1 MAANDV
7 LLCMGTRPEIIKMAP
22 VYDALRRTALK
33 PVVVHT
39 GQHDELS
46 RPHYRFFGIVPQ
58 FDIRLVRERGS
69 LAHLFAL
76 LIERLDHVV
85 ESTRPAAVLVQGD
98 TSSALAGALAAYYHK
113 IPVGHIE
120 AGLRSHQEYEPF
132 PEEKNRE
139 LIARLAHWHFVPT
152 ARADANL
159 AAEGVVGARRYR
171 VGNTIVDAVHWG
183 LGHLDG
189 LEERSES
196 AARDLLQWVAA
207 GSGPLLLVTAHR
219 RESWDGRIL
228 GIAEGVQRALA
239 SIPDLRVVWP
249 VHPNPKVRA
258 AVERALGGVTAAC
271 ADRLRLTGPLGYPQ
285 LLWVLKRAR
294 LVLTDSGG
302 IQEEAVSVGTPVL
315 VARHATERP
324 EVIESGAGILVG
336 TDPLVIEQWIGR
348 VLRDEDLYRSL
359 HDQGNPFGDGRAGPR
374 IAEVLVN
381 DILGQVTEEANHG
394 QEKHSG

>member
-22 VYDALRRTALK
+22 VLDALRRTALN

-39 GQHDELS
+39 GQHDNLS
-46 RPHYRFFGIVPQ
+46 RPHYRFFEIVPQ
-58 FDIRLVRERGS
+58 YDIRLVRERGS

-85 ESTRPAAVLVQGD
+85 EAARPAAVLVQGD
-98 TSSALAGALAAYYHK
+98 TASALAGALAAYYHK
-113 IPVGHIE
+113 IPVGHVE

-171 VGNTIVDAVHWG
+171 VGNTIVDAVHWA

-189 LEERSES
+189 LAERSEPVER
-196 AARDLLQWVAA
+196 ALLQWITA
-207 GSGPLLLVTAHR
+207 GQGPLLLVTAHR

-239 SIPDLRVVWP
+239 RYPDLRVVWP
-249 VHPNPKVRA
+249 VHPNPKVRT
-258 AVERALGGVTAAC
+258 AVEHALGGMAA
-271 ADRLRLTGPLGYPQ
+271 ADTSRLRLTEPLGYPQ
-285 LLWVLKRAR
+285 LLWILKRAR

-324 EVIESGAGILVG
+324 EVIESKSGLLIG
-336 TDPLVIEQWIGR
+336 TDPLAIEQWIGR
-348 VLRDEDLYRSL
+348 VLRDEALYRSL
-359 HDQGNPFGDGRAGPR
+359 HDQRNPFGDGRAGQR
-374 IAEVLVN
+374 IAAVLVN
-381 DILGQVTEEANHG
+381 ELLGQVQEDARHG
-394 QEKHSG
+394 KEKHGG